1 MALNTL
7 ELKFNT
13 ACNLIKI
20 YPKTIENKDLLYLY
34 GMFKQAT
41 VGNCNIK
48 EPSSYDIKQYAKWNE
63 WNNNKDIVKSIAMAF
78 YISRVDELY
87 TKLNVQ

>member
-7 ELKFNT
+7 ELKFNN

-20 YPKTIENKDLLYLY
+20 YSKPVENKDLLYLY
-34 GMFKQAT
+34 GMYKQAT

-48 EPSSYDIKQYAKWNE
+48 EPPSYDIKEHAKWDE
-63 WNNNKDIVKSIAMAF
+63 WNNNKNISKSIAMAF

-87 TKLNVQ
+87 TKLNV